1 MCRGKPIEA
10 DKQRHSAS
18 LFLWLLSALTGCTAQ
33 QEEPASPIVQTAEN
47 AGSGDLSSTSTQAME
62 QWLGKHRDVS
72 DTHREQCASPFGRTP
87 TARWGDSTEGR
98 LCTAAHDLAFFRSA
112 PVTGD
117 GKTFR
122 PGTH

>member
-1 MCRGKPIEA
+1 M
-10 DKQRHSAS
+10 
-18 LFLWLLSALTGCTAQ
+18 
-33 QEEPASPIVQTAEN
+33 QTAER
-47 AGSGDLSSTSTQAME
+47 AGAGDLSSASTQAME

-72 DTHREQCASPFGRTP
+72 DQIETMCKPVRQNAV
-87 TARWGDSTEGR
+87 AQWGNSTEGR
-98 LCTAAHDLAFFRSA
+98 LCTAAHDLGFFRSG